1 MSQVYHRVTLR
12 LALVLGIL
20 LVFGWFKGSQDSIL
34 TTRTNFFNA
43 INATLEDAINH
54 ALIAIPENH
63 PVKPVGYGSVSQF
76 QSFQDEPLC
85 LLEAGNSVKGTHS
98 RNSCSSLTKHHALA
112 THVSSICNNLGSKR
126 LLLLGPSLTF
136 TLHNHLLS
144 HVSRISPNSPPHT
157 CLGPEFCTFHHICV
171 SSSQSSQP
179 EGLVV
184 SKTLDRHLKPPSPRD
199 LLLTH
204 SSLVHYIQSSSL
216 YSGSN
221 KEDLAYTA
229 PTVDSWNGVRIKE
242 AYWLGPARRADLIV
256 LNRGPIPAPAWTYD
270 GSVLGNWTF
279 ADRLPYLPSVAQLRL
294 ARKHREDLRI
304 FSVINAAITATL
316 AKFVPEVLQTL
327 YVLRSDDG
335 IRMKPII
342 WHGSSYRFRVDL
354 CEHSRNVEEGI
365 SAEEYFTRILE
376 RTNEKHVAVDRR
388 EENLWGLYHDTQG
401 TYVFLSSQG
410 RPCNMDTVYMQ
421 ERILQAILPQWNII
435 FLPLDVG
442 ITSLAKADNASG
454 GPQERRGQKCTRC
467 CREEDRAIG
476 STFLGGLGYALH
488 KISRP

>member
-1 MSQVYHRVTLR
+1 MPRIYHRAALR

-20 LVFGWFKGSQDSIL
+20 LVFGWFKGSQDSIS
-34 TTRTNFFNA
+34 TTCTNFFNA

-63 PVKPVGYGSVSQF
+63 LAKPVGYGSVSQSQF
-76 QSFQDEPLC
+76 QSFQDELLC
-85 LLEAGNSVKGTHS
+85 LLEAGNGVKGTRS
-98 RNSCSSLTKHHALA
+98 PNSCPSLTKHHALA
-112 THVSSICNNLGSKR
+112 THIPSICNNLGSKR

-136 TLHNHLLS
+136 TQHNHLLS
-144 HVSRISPNSPPHT
+144 HVSGSSPNSPPHT

-204 SSLVHYIQSSSL
+204 SSLMHYIQSSSL
-216 YSGSN
+216 YPGSN
-221 KEDLAYTA
+221 KEDLAYMV
-229 PTVDSWNGVRIKE
+229 PTVDPWNGVRIKE

-270 GSVLGNWTF
+270 GSALGNWTF
-279 ADRLPYLPSVAQLRL
+279 VDCLPYLSSVAHLRL

-304 FSVINAAITATL
+304 FSVINAAMTATL

-327 YVLRSDDG
+327 YVLRSDDE
-335 IRMKPII
+335 IRIKPII

-354 CEHSRNVEEGI
+354 CEHSRNVDDLGTAT
-365 SAEEYFTRILE
+365 SPEEYFTHILE
-376 RTNEKHVAVDRR
+376 RTNGKNVAVDSRA
-388 EENLWGLYHDTQG
+388 EDLWGLYHDTQG
-401 TYVFLSSQG
+401 
-410 RPCNMDTVYMQ
+410 VY
-421 ERILQAILPQWNII
+421 ILI
-435 FLPLDVG
+435 F
-442 ITSLAKADNASG
+442 
-454 GPQERRGQKCTRC
+454 
-467 CREEDRAIG
+467 
-476 STFLGGLGYALH
+476 F
-488 KISRP
+488 SRSPV